1 MAVALLVFERTR
13 WLKHCVNILGIV
25 SQLLILF
32 CRVNGLHCILITD
45 RDGVPLVRVATDRAP
60 ALALRPNFIS
70 TFGMATDQ
78 GSKLGLGRNK
88 SVICMYSNYQVNTI
102 MISLWQSLGKL
113 TVFLVIIYFFVNYKI
128 TISSLSCMLYSFY

>member
-1 MAVALLVFERTR
+1 MAEELRKYL
-13 WLKHCVNILGIV
+13 N
-25 SQLLILF
+25 QLLDK
-32 CRVNGLHCILITD
+32 VNGLHCILITD

-88 SVICMYSNYQVNTI
+88 SVICMYSNYQVIQINKLPLVLTFIGSDNCNTGHI
-102 MISLWQSLGKL
+102 MSLEEHIDPLLNDLKL
-113 TVFLVIIYFFVNYKI
+113 AVTE
-128 TISSLSCMLYSFY
+128 S